1 MGEATSTLRKT
12 YYPYP
17 ESLSLLIRFILSKGY
32 SSSLRRLAGTQARSL
47 VPKHWRSLKAGEKE
61 HFRQQLLQATIYEN
75 ELQLSH
81 SFAQVIAAIAK
92 IDLEEQQWPA
102 LFPTLLRAG
111 YQEGNPTSR
120 QSSTFIIFTILEA
133 FGSEITPMFGE
144 ILELLSKTLND
155 PVSMDV
161 RMNTMLALSKLA
173 MALDTDADDDLLESL
188 RATIPQMALVLK
200 EAVGT
205 QDEERTAQS
214 FEVFQT
220 LLGCDSS
227 VLNKHFGDLVHLM
240 LIIAAEKSFSEDAR
254 TQAISFLMQCVRFRK
269 LKVQGLKL
277 GEKITLS
284 CLEIATELTDGT
296 MEEDDVNTPRS
307 ALGLLDLLA
316 SSLPPSQVVVPLLNA
331 LGPYVN
337 SSDPDRRQGGL
348 MALSMCV
355 EGAPDFVAT
364 QLHEILPLVLRLLE
378 DPEVKVRRAALDATM
393 RLAEDLAEELGK
405 EHGRLIPALV
415 KSLDVALRI
424 LEGPDDEANIDLI
437 RASCHAIDSLV
448 EGLTSDVVQQYLP
461 ELVPRLS
468 RLFPHPSLK
477 IKSAAIAALGAAAE
491 SAKEAF
497 LPYFQQTMNALSEY
511 VRIKDSEDELELR
524 CTTLDAMASMALAVG
539 PKPFQRYVQP
549 LMQASDEG
557 LHLKHPKL
565 KESSFLFWSAMA
577 KVYESDFKPFLPDVL
592 KALYESLNA
601 DESEQE
607 SDHDEAA
614 ADSAGQEIK
623 IAGSLKNELGE
634 SDEMD
639 AFLELDEGD
648 DDDFL
653 DWDDVTAFTAVA
665 QEKEIAV
672 EVIGD
677 ILTHAT
683 EDFLPYLEDTISKVL
698 PLVQHAYEGVK
709 RAAIGTLFR
718 AYAAVWDLQE
728 EQVTKW
734 EPGLP
739 LKVQPPHQMTRF
751 AAIIMSATLSV
762 WQEDE
767 DRYVLI

>member
-1 MGEATSTLRKT
+1 M
-12 YYPYP
+12 
-17 ESLSLLIRFILSKGY
+17 
-32 SSSLRRLAGTQARSL
+32 
-47 VPKHWRSLKAGEKE
+47 PKHWRSLKAGEKE
-61 HFRQQLLQATIYEN
+61 HFRQQLLQATFTEE
-75 ELQLSH
+75 ELALSH

-92 IDLEEQQWPA
+92 IDLEEQQWPG

-111 YQEGNPTSR
+111 YQEGNATPR
-120 QSSTFIIFTILEA
+120 KSSTFIILTILEI
-133 FGSEITPMFGE
+133 FGSEITHIFGE
-144 ILELLSKTLND
+144 ILELLSHTLND
-155 PVSMDV
+155 LSMDV
-161 RMNTMLALSKLA
+161 RINTMSALSKLA
-173 MALDTDADDDLLESL
+173 MALDTDADSKLLESL

-200 EAVGT
+200 EAVGS
-205 QDEERTAQS
+205 QDEERTAQT
-214 FEVFQT
+214 FEVFHT

-227 VLNKHFGDLVHLM
+227 VLNKHFRDLVHLM

-254 TQAISFLMQCVRFRK
+254 TQAISFLMQCVQYRK

-277 GEKITLS
+277 GEKITLT

-296 MEEDDVNTPRS
+296 IEEDDVNTPRS

-364 QLHEILPLVLRLLE
+364 QLHEILPLVLRHLE

-415 KSLDVALRI
+415 NSLDVALQI

-448 EGLTSDVVQQYLP
+448 EGLTSDIVQQYLP

-468 RLFPHPSLK
+468 RLFSHPSLK
-477 IKSAAIAALGAAAE
+477 IKSAAISALGAAAE

-524 CTTLDAMASMALAVG
+524 CTNLDSMASMALAVG
-539 PKPFQRYVQP
+539 PKPFQPYVQP
-549 LMQASDEG
+549 LMQASEEG

-601 DESEQE
+601 DESEQD
-607 SDHDEAA
+607 SDDDDDAA
-614 ADSAGQEIK
+614 AGSAGQEIK
-623 IAGSLKNELGE
+623 IAGSLKNDLGE
-634 SDEMD
+634 SDEMNEL
-639 AFLELDEGD
+639 LELDEEN
-648 DDDFL
+648 DDFL
-653 DWDDVTAFTAVA
+653 DWDDVTALTAVA

-683 EDFLPYLEDTISKVL
+683 GDFLPYLEDTISKVL

-718 AYAAVWDLQE
+718 AYAAVWELQE
-728 EQVTKW
+728 EQMTKW

-751 AAIIMSATLSV
+751 ADIIMTATLTV
-762 WQEDE
+762 WPEDE
-767 DRYVLI
+767 DRYVPIRRA